1 VPYTDGGIQLVVN
14 NLKASL
20 RRGQEVGG
28 ISPDELDADGKTIPG
43 FIITA
48 PLRAEIT
55 DAEAASRILNVSFS
69 ARLAGAI
76 HVVNV
81 TGSLSYSF
89 N

>member
-1 VPYTDGGIQLVVN
+1 LIGN

-28 ISPDELDADGKTIPG
+28 ISPDEFDADGNTIPG
-43 FIITA
+43 FIVTL
-48 PLRAEIT
+48 PLRADVT
-55 DAEAASRILNVSFS
+55 DAEAASRILNIGFS

-81 TGSLSYSF
+81 TGSLAYSF